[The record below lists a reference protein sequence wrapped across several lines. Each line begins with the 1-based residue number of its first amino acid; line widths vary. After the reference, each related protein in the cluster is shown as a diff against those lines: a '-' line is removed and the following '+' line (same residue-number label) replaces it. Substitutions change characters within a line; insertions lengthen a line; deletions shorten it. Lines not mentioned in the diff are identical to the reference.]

1 MVSGT
6 ENESSRKKRIE
17 HGRVE
22 TSQTDRFP
30 ANEAVEARLK
40 RLDVEL
46 ARLREETGTPIGL
59 LPHGLDKLVG
69 SFRGDADFD
78 AAMKLGAK
86 WRSSFRPKRNSKS
99 ATKKPAR

>member
-1 MVSGT
+1 MAVSK
-6 ENESSRKKRIE
+6 SQKRIAP
-17 HGRVE
+17 
-22 TSQTDRFP
+22 P

-40 RLDVEL
+40 LLDAEL

-59 LPHGLDKLVG
+59 LPHGLDKIVG

-86 WRSSFRPKRNSKS
+86 WRSSFRPKRKSKS
-99 ATKKPAR
+99 ATKKPVR

>member
-1 MVSGT
+1 MVSGREMGEGNGVREREMVSGT

-40 RLDVEL
+40 RLDAEL

-59 LPHGLDKLVG
+59 LPH
-69 SFRGDADFD
+69 
-78 AAMKLGAK
+78 
-86 WRSSFRPKRNSKS
+86 
-99 ATKKPAR
+99 

>member
-1 MVSGT
+1 MAVS
-6 ENESSRKKRIE
+6 KPQKRIAP
-17 HGRVE
+17 
-22 TSQTDRFP
+22 P

-40 RLDVEL
+40 LLDAEL

-59 LPHGLDKLVG
+59 LPHGLDKIVG

-86 WRSSFRPKRNSKS
+86 WRSSFRPKRKSKS
-99 ATKKPAR
+99 ATK